1 MALLC
6 FGGTFNP
13 IHHGHLICARAVAEI
28 ALFDKILL
36 IPTLIP
42 PHKLSVANIA
52 EPQHRLEM
60 CRLAVNGDPLFEV
73 SALELRRSGPS
84 YTFDTVQELAR
95 QGHGK
100 VHWLIGAD
108 MVPILPQWHRALE
121 LIEQLDFV
129 IMTRPGW
136 RFNWQSLPRE
146 FQRLQHNVVPTPL
159 IDISSTDI
167 RRRVQQGQSIDY
179 LTPQEV
185 QDYIQAHRLYAAAA
199 T

>member
-1 MALLC
+1 
-6 FGGTFNP
+6 
-13 IHHGHLICARAVAEI
+13 
-28 ALFDKILL
+28 
-36 IPTLIP
+36 
-42 PHKLSVANIA
+42 
-52 EPQHRLEM
+52 M
-60 CRLAVNGDPLFEV
+60 CRLAIEADPLFEV
-73 SALELRRSGPS
+73 SDIELKRSGPS
-84 YTFDTVQELAR
+84 YTFDTVQELFR
-95 QGHGK
+95 QGPSK

-136 RFNWQSLPRE
+136 RFDWQSLPRE